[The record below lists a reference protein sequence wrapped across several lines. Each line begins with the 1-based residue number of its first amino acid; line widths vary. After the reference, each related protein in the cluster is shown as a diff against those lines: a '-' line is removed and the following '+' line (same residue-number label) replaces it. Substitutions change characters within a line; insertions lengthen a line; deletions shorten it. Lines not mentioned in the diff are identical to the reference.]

1 MKFLKKIFHKKKNKK
16 KAEQNESW
24 YNNSQDALEKGAGEI
39 PMDPGSLTGES
50 SIYIPASKQL
60 NN

>member
-1 MKFLKKIFHKKKNKK
+1 MKFLKAIFRKKKNKK
-16 KAEQNESW
+16 QAEQNESW
-24 YNNSQDALEKGAGEI
+24 YNNSQETLEKGVGEI

-60 NN
+60 NH

>member
-1 MKFLKKIFHKKKNKK
+1 MKFVKKIFHKKKRKNQEEK
-16 KAEQNESW
+16 NESW

-60 NN
+60 NH

>member
-1 MKFLKKIFHKKKNKK
+1 MGFLKKIFRRRKMKKQE
-16 KAEQNESW
+16 EQKETW
-24 YNNSQDALEKGAGEI
+24 YNNSQETLEKGVGEI